1 MNVHVQDLDHKDAE
15 VRLTALAKE
24 RGVDTPALIQ
34 QDGAPSQSLMDFC
47 STYGLTLDFVVTGQ
61 GPVYRSQALETPV
74 LRLYRQIMDIRE
86 AAKTYEPKA
95 DGKAAEDEVDR
106 LFWAPAAK
114 LERQM
119 MALPSTCAADFAAKA
134 IVDSAEGGALTDWET
149 GAFWREARSLV
160 ERGNTASCIPA
171 MFQEWQELT
180 DRLNAMGDGPESNI
194 VFKRLTATMDNIIA
208 ATPRSAHDMA
218 LKILVA
224 DDRGDMNMNA
234 WQEALVRQ
242 AKELIGFPVD
252 QDTSTSAN
260 DPLPG
265 LFREWEQTRDGF
277 NASPGDPDQDPEA
290 GRLFNR
296 HHELVEQMLRTPP
309 VSPAG
314 AAALV
319 DLLIADEFVETSSYN
334 GAPSVLLQNLRGF
347 LAQMG
352 DASQGAMSPAT
363 PKPEA
368 PQALLDHIQGM
379 QDVQCTL
386 CGLLDIIAR
395 TFSNKL
401 SGSQTESD
409 FLALIDAVKRQ
420 AQVVNE
426 GLDAVNLPGT
436 GGAATAK
443 GGES

>member
-15 VRLTALAKE
+15 VRLAALAKE

-47 STYGLTLDFVVTGQ
+47 STYGLTLDFVVTGE

-149 GAFWREARSLV
+149 GAFS
-160 ERGNTASCIPA
+160 GIPA

-180 DRLNAMGDGPESNI
+180 DRLNAMEDGPESNI

-208 ATPRSAHDMA
+208 ATPRSVHDMA
-218 LKILVA
+218 LKVLVA

-234 WQEALVRQ
+234 WQEALVLQ
-242 AKELIGFPVD
+242 AKELTGFPRD
-252 QDTSTSAN
+252 RQTATAAD

-277 NASPGDPDQDPEA
+277 NASPGDPDKDPEA
-290 GRLFNR
+290 GRLYNR
-296 HHELVEQMLRTPP
+296 HHELVEQMMRTPP

-334 GAPSVLLQNLRGF
+334 GAPSVLLQNLREY
-347 LAQMG
+347 LASRDEADEEPKAAALALKPKERLVLDDQ
-352 DASQGAMSPAT
+352 ASTLAYEVASIIDVCRYAHENETTAT
-363 PKPEA
+363 PHDRRGI
-368 PQALLDHIQGM
+368 DH
-379 QDVQCTL
+379 VL
-386 CGLLDIIAR
+386 RIA
-395 TFSNKL
+395 SAKAGNL
-401 SGSQTESD
+401 IEMVEH
-409 FLALIDAVKRQ
+409 LEIDAR
-420 AQVVNE
+420 
-426 GLDAVNLPGT
+426 AVT
-436 GGAATAK
+436 SK
-443 GGES
+443 GGEH

>member
-1 MNVHVQDLDHKDAE
+1 MNVHVQDFDFKEAE
-15 VRLTALAKE
+15 VRVAALAKE
-24 RGVDTPALIQ
+24 RGVEAPALIAE
-34 QDGAPSQSLMDFC
+34 DSAPSQALVDFC
-47 STYGLTLDFVVTGQ
+47 DTYGLTLDFVVTGE
-61 GPVYRSQALETPV
+61 GPVYRSQAAETPI
-74 LRLYRQIMDIRE
+74 LHLYRQIMEIHE
-86 AAKTYEPKA
+86 AATNYLTGANGKT
-95 DGKAAEDEVDR
+95 EDEEIDR
-106 LFWAPAAK
+106 LFWSRIAK
-114 LERQM
+114 LQEQM
-119 MALPSTCAADFAAKA
+119 MAMPSTCAADFAAKA
-134 IVDSAEGGALTDWET
+134 IVDLGEGGVLSESDSGPVWQ
-149 GAFWREARSLV
+149 EARALVNRSHTTSSL
-160 ERGNTASCIPA
+160 PA
-171 MFQEWQELT
+171 MFREWQELT
-180 DRLNAMGDGPESNI
+180 DRLNAMEDGPESNV
-194 VFKRLTATMDNIIA
+194 VFEQLTRTMDSIIA
-208 ATPRSAHDMA
+208 ATPRSIHDMA

-352 DASQGAMSPAT
+352 DASQGAMSSAT

-436 GGAATAK
+436 GGAAAA
-443 GGES
+443 